1 MLYDFHKTLLKQ
13 LQKMRVK
20 LRYIFEIRCKDSK
33 NFLIVQI
40 KKCVL
45 LSRAIRTANLKN
57 IKPPC
62 VKDYYALHIR
72 I

>member
-40 KKCVL
+40 KN
-45 LSRAIRTANLKN
+45 A
-57 IKPPC
+57 
-62 VKDYYALHIR
+62 YYSHEQYARLI
-72 I
+72 